1 MEAAHRDRRPAAIL
15 TFDPHPRAYFAPQA
29 SHFRLTPEPVKLKIL
44 AELGL
49 DAAFIRR
56 FDATLAGTSARDFVH
71 GLLGKTLGAS
81 AVVVGGDFHFGRG
94 REGTPAILMEL
105 ARESGIGATTVGT
118 VEMDGGPV
126 SSSRVRAALADG
138 DVRLAN
144 SLLGYRWFV
153 RGEVGH
159 GEKRGRTLG
168 YPTANLSLDPGC
180 RLMHGIYA
188 VRVAT
193 GAGETHGGVASFG
206 RRPTFD
212 NGVPLLETYLF
223 DFARDLY
230 GFEIEVEF
238 VGRIRPEERFTDAD
252 ALVAQMKRDE
262 SEAREMLAASARPGL
277 RSFIG

>member
-1 MEAAHRDRRPAAIL
+1 
-15 TFDPHPRAYFAPQA
+15 
-29 SHFRLTPEPVKLKIL
+29 
-44 AELGL
+44 
-49 DAAFIRR
+49 
-56 FDATLAGTSARDFVH
+56 
-71 GLLGKTLGAS
+71 
-81 AVVVGGDFHFGRG
+81 
-94 REGTPAILMEL
+94 MEL
-105 ARESGIGATTVGT
+105 ARERGIGATTVGT

-138 DVRLAN
+138 DARLAN

-153 RGEVGH
+153 RGEVRH

-223 DFARDLY
+223 DFAGDLY

-238 VGRIRPEERFTDAD
+238 VGRIRPEERFTGAD